1 MKKKYEFSKILKS
14 EISDFLD
21 ESARIAN
28 FQSSMIDEIMT
39 ISEECIKVLN
49 NGGKL
54 LFCGN
59 GGSASDSQHLA
70 AELVN
75 RIKKNRDPIPAI
87 ALTTDTSVIT
97 SIGNDFG
104 FEFIFSKQ
112 IEAIAN
118 NSDLLF
124 AISTSGLSQN
134 IIEALKVA
142 KNKGIKTVLFTGK
155 SAESINQY
163 VNHSICI
170 PSNITGVI
178 QQAHITIGQAIC
190 MNIEN
195 SLQTS

>member
-14 EISDFLD
+14 EISDFLE

-75 RIKKNRDPIPAI
+75 RFKKNRDPIPAI

-163 VNHSICI
+163 VDHSICI

-195 SLQTS
+195 SLQTN

>member
-14 EISDFLD
+14 EISDFLE

-75 RIKKNRDPIPAI
+75 RFKKNRDPIPAI

-163 VNHSICI
+163 VDHSICI

>member
-75 RIKKNRDPIPAI
+75 RFKKNRDPIPAI

-163 VNHSICI
+163 VDHSICI

-195 SLQTS
+195 SLQTN

>member
-75 RIKKNRDPIPAI
+75 RFKKNRDPIPAI

-163 VNHSICI
+163 VDHSICI

>member
-75 RIKKNRDPIPAI
+75 RFKKNRDPIPAI

-195 SLQTS
+195 SLQTN

>member
-75 RIKKNRDPIPAI
+75 RFKKNRDPIPAI

>member
-75 RIKKNRDPIPAI
+75 RYKKNRDPIPAI

>member
-75 RIKKNRDPIPAI
+75 RFKKNRDPIPAI

-118 NSDLLF
+118 NSDLVF

-195 SLQTS
+195 SLQTN

>member
-75 RIKKNRDPIPAI
+75 RFKKNRDPIPAI

-118 NSDLLF
+118 NSDLVF

-163 VNHSICI
+163 VDHSICI

-195 SLQTS
+195 SLQTN